1 MRLHYSI
8 KKKKIKYWSK
18 NLDPLFCAFVKIPLV
33 MIFSQTA
40 KPTQFGEMMKN
51 WTEFFLVTL
60 ITFIFYHCVLL
71 IYFQGRPP
79 KIFCNTMALVIICHS

>member
-8 KKKKIKYWSK
+8 KRRRLNTGQK

-51 WTEFFLVTL
+51 WTEFFW
-60 ITFIFYHCVLL
+60 
-71 IYFQGRPP
+71 
-79 KIFCNTMALVIICHS
+79 

>member
-51 WTEFFLVTL
+51 WTEFFW
-60 ITFIFYHCVLL
+60 
-71 IYFQGRPP
+71 
-79 KIFCNTMALVIICHS
+79 